1 MNDIKPV
8 WERIQTSQ
16 VVRCRKSMQSFAH
29 YQVLTL
35 KFPRTTEP
43 KGYFLQ
49 LNYNFQV
56 TPFPPLGRV
65 APVVIAETFS

>member
-1 MNDIKPV
+1 
-8 WERIQTSQ
+8 
-16 VVRCRKSMQSFAH
+16 MQSFAH

-35 KFPRTTEP
+35 KFPHITEP